1 MSEKR
6 TKRSY
11 TKEFKKDAVGLAL
24 KEARTQAD
32 VSRSLGIDQPLLGRW
47 ILQEKADGTAAFPGR
62 GKLKPQ
68 DQKVHDLEKELRRV
82 TMERDILKK
91 AMAYFAE
98 IPK

>member
-6 TKRSY
+6 TRRTY
-11 TKEFKKDAVGLAL
+11 TKEFKKDAVSLVL
-24 KEARTQAD
+24 KEGRTQAD

-47 ILQEKADGTAAFPGR
+47 ILQEKADGTEAFPGR